1 MSIQPASPQKPVR
14 NPVCRSSPGGAE
26 AIPHPARSGVR
37 PAAAAALL
45 AAVLAAL
52 LTLLVALTVDVR
64 PTDAALPAA
73 PADRL
78 APARQWG
85 WPLAPAPAVVRPF
98 DKPGQRWLAG
108 HRGVDLAASAG
119 DAVRSPADGTVRF
132 TGYVVDRQ
140 VLTVDHGD
148 GTVSSF
154 EPVTATVSV
163 GEPVTAGQSIG
174 VVDFRGSLPGGAADG
189 VFTDGIVTDGVLAD
203 GKAPESRQPH
213 CPRSCLHWGVRL
225 DGEYVDPLRY
235 LMDRRPSVL
244 LPPSGGRG
252 SPTRP

>member
-1 MSIQPASPQKPVR
+1 MSDHAAYPQKPVG

-26 AIPHPARSGVR
+26 PTPHPARAGGR

-45 AAVLAAL
+45 AAVPAAL
-52 LTLLVALTVDVR
+52 LVAFLVALTVDIR

-78 APARQWG
+78 APAGQWS

-140 VLTVDHGD
+140 VLTVDHGN

-163 GEPVTAGQSIG
+163 GKPVSAGQSIG

-189 VFTDGIVTDGVLAD
+189 AFTDRVLAD
-203 GKAPESRQPH
+203 AKAPESRQPH

-244 LPPSGGRG
+244 LPPAGGSR
-252 SPTRP
+252 SPARP

>member
-1 MSIQPASPQKPVR
+1 MSDHAAYPQKPVR

-26 AIPHPARSGVR
+26 PTPHPARPGGR

-45 AAVLAAL
+45 AAVPAAL
-52 LTLLVALTVDVR
+52 LVAFLVALTVDIR

-78 APARQWG
+78 APAGQWS
-85 WPLAPAPAVVRPF
+85 WPLAPTPAVVRPF

-132 TGYVVDRQ
+132 TGYMVDRE

-174 VVDFRGSLPGGAADG
+174 VVDFRGSLPGGGADG
-189 VFTDGIVTDGVLAD
+189 E
-203 GKAPESRQPH
+203 APERRQPH
-213 CPRSCLHWGVRL
+213 CPGSCLHWGVRL

-244 LPPSGGRG
+244 LPPAGGRG
-252 SPTRP
+252 GLPPA